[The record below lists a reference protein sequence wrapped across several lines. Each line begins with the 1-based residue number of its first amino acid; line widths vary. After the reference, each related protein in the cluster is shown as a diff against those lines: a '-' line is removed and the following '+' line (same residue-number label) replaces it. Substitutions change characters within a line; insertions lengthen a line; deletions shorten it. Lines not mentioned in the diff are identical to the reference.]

1 MSDPKKAQETM
12 VSEAVERLDAETLL
26 KRYRE
31 YNIVLE
37 ILRDSGKKRDKTV
50 DTLRGMAWQ
59 LYHIL
64 KDLGYDVDEPAWP

>member
-1 MSDPKKAQETM
+1 VESR
-12 VSEAVERLDAETLL
+12 VSQAIKGLDVDTLL

-31 YNIVLE
+31 YNVALE
-37 ILRDSGKKRDKTV
+37 ILRDSGGKRDKTV

-64 KDLGYDVDEPAWP
+64 RDLGYEVDEPAWP